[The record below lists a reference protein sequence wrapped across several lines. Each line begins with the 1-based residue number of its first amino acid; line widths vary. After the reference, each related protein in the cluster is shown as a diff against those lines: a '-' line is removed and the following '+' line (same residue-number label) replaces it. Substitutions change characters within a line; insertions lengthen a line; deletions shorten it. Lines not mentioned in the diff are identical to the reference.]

1 MSPGNSGGVPTRL
14 PALGWEWE
22 RKLWNE
28 GYSLVA
34 GVDEAGVGP
43 LAGPVVA
50 AAVVLPKDFDVAG
63 LGDSKRLTA
72 GQREEQFE
80 RLRRDA
86 LALEVAVV
94 DADLIDRLNILQAA
108 RLAMRRAV
116 ATLGKRCEAVLVDG
130 RPVPDMPAP
139 SLAVVRGDAQSP
151 SIAAASIVAKVTR
164 DRLMVEYAE
173 RYPGYGFERH
183 KGYPTAAHLEA
194 LQKLGPCPIHRRSF
208 GPVARWK
215 EPCPGGATISALL
228 PVPGGLVDEAR
239 EK

>member
-1 MSPGNSGGVPTRL
+1 MSPGNSRGIPTRP
-14 PALGWEWE
+14 PALGWNWE
-22 RKLWNE
+22 QYWWTK
-28 GYSLVA
+28 GYSQIA

-72 GQREEQFE
+72 RQREEQFK

-116 ATLGKRCEAVLVDG
+116 AALGERCEAVLVDG
-130 RPVPDMPAP
+130 RTVPDMPAP

-194 LQKLGPCPIHRRSF
+194 LERLGPCPIHRRSF

-215 EPCPGGATISALL
+215 EPCPGGPTMSAAL
-228 PVPGGLVDEAR
+228 PSPGGLVDEDR